1 MSTEGSKPDIEE
13 ATAIGA
19 AETASVSAEEVFA
32 YPELDQ
38 RLDMLLHL
46 TENSDRIPLVL
57 GEEGAGK
64 TTLCQRIDALALP
77 GWQICR
83 VTADPMLQPDRFF
96 LQVGRGFFLHED
108 SQTVEGL
115 INYFHTLRIEGKK
128 AVVLVDDAHLLP
140 VATIIGILRL
150 FERCC
155 DPGALVKFV
164 LFAEPEVENHL
175 KTPQIQA
182 MNLQMLHLI
191 MLPQLNTEQTEQFVH
206 FLLQVEGIDGA
217 TLNMS
222 DLKPDRLNR
231 RTGGLPGRIEEQVR
245 SVLREGVAT
254 KDVGA
259 GLPAAGLLSDLPG
272 PALVGMALV
281 ALLVVLTLVFQNE
294 INAIFQGNEQGQEE
308 SARPAAPIEGG
319 VVELALPPE
328 SSVQTEIELSVDER
342 DSIEVAE
349 PVVFAGDAGKV
360 EPAAESAPALDS
372 KVASVPVEESPGE
385 EVVVPSEVGGLPDVE
400 SVAEAGVAKVE
411 SPSAV
416 TGKVVDSPAPV
427 VEASVEQ
434 PAKVPASVRD
444 TDGLKAWVEKQSAD
458 AYTLQ
463 LIGVGN
469 KSAAQAYI
477 LRNNLGDKALI
488 FATTL
493 NDAPWFAV
501 IYGSYA
507 NRDAAAAARSKLPS
521 GVKREEAWPRSV
533 ASIRNALSAR

>member
-1 MSTEGSKPDIEE
+1 MSTEGSRPDSEE
-13 ATAIGA
+13 ATAIGTTE
-19 AETASVSAEEVFA
+19 AEADSVEEMFT

-38 RLDMLLHL
+38 RLDLLLHL

-64 TTLCQRIDALALP
+64 TSLCQRIITLALP
-77 GWQICR
+77 GWQVCR
-83 VTADPMLQPDRFF
+83 VTADPMLQPDQFF
-96 LQVGRGFFLHED
+96 SQVGRGFSLHED

-115 INYFHTLRIEGKK
+115 INFFHTLRVEGKK

-140 VATIIGILRL
+140 VATIIGVLRL

-191 MLPQLNTEQTEQFVH
+191 ALPQLNAVQTAQFVH
-206 FLLQVEGIDGA
+206 FLLQAEGIDGA
-217 TLNMS
+217 ALNMS

-231 RTGGLPGRIEEQVR
+231 RAGGLPGRIEEQVR
-245 SVLREGVAT
+245 AVLSEGTAT
-254 KDVGA
+254 KEVGA
-259 GLPAAGLLSDLPG
+259 GLPAAGLLADLPG
-272 PALVGMALV
+272 PALVGVALV
-281 ALLVVLTLVFQNE
+281 ALVVVLTLVFQNE
-294 INAIFQGNEQGQEE
+294 INAIFLGDEQGQE
-308 SARPAAPIEGG
+308 SARPAVPVEGG

-328 SSVQTEIELSVDER
+328 SSIQAEIGLPVGER
-342 DSIEVAE
+342 DSIEVAD
-349 PVVFAGDAGKV
+349 PVDFADRAGK
-360 EPAAESAPALDS
+360 AETVTESESVLDS
-372 KVASVPVEESPGE
+372 KADSVPAEESPGE
-385 EVVVPSEVGGLPDVE
+385 EIVVAPEAEGLPDVE
-400 SVAEAGVAKVE
+400 SDTGIAKVE

-416 TGKVVDSPAPV
+416 TGAVVDSPAPA
-427 VEASVEQ
+427 VETSVES
-434 PAKVPASVRD
+434 PIASAPVRAA
-444 TDGLKAWVEKQSAD
+444 DGLEVWVEKQPAD

-469 KSAAQAYI
+469 ETAAKAYI
-477 LRNNLGDKALI
+477 ARNNLGDKALI
-488 FATTL
+488 FSTTL

-521 GVKREEAWPRSV
+521 GVKKEEAWPRSV